1 MKGVDAALLIWLL
14 VIVVIAILIADWLKG
29 VAAQPQQVQRV

>member
-1 MKGVDAALLIWLL
+1 MKADTALLVWLL

-29 VAAQPQQVQRV
+29 VIARPQGY